1 MIHINICVLVQC
13 NVRPSEGKKN
23 IKQLKCENHFEAIN
37 LKDSV
42 LEYKSEVMDIP
53 FSYGTPYEGKH
64 KVCCS

>member
-1 MIHINICVLVQC
+1 MIYIYILFFLQC
-13 NVRPSEGKKN
+13 NTRPSEGKKN
-23 IKQLKCENHFEAIN
+23 SKQHKCENYFEAVN

-64 KVCCS
+64 KVCCL